1 MPDWI
6 SHILIA
12 LIIVELFNIKY
23 KGLVALGSVLPDFF
37 FKIATLGTFIK
48 IPSTEIYWILLPIHI
63 PLGTLF
69 LTLIIASFFRFD
81 YFKTVL
87 FITVGWITHFAS
99 DSLFRSLLINPQAM
113 LLFPFSWNM
122 FSFSLLWSDEYY
134 IILIIAMILY
144 LTVKLSKPKLT
155 KVI

>member
-1 MPDWI
+1 M
-6 SHILIA
+6 
-12 LIIVELFNIKY
+12 
-23 KGLVALGSVLPDFF
+23 F
-37 FKIATLGTFIK
+37 FKSCML
-48 IPSTEIYWILLPIHI
+48 
-63 PLGTLF
+63 
-69 LTLIIASFFRFD
+69 LIIASFFRFD

-144 LTVKLSKPKLT
+144 LTVKLSKLKLT